1 MNGPSILTLPKLG
14 RLSTPAGMR
23 TRLEGTQASG
33 KGELHAQE
41 ANVAEISYGEPVTG
55 KPENPDNHGTTRR

>member
-1 MNGPSILTLPKLG
+1 
-14 RLSTPAGMR
+14 MR